1 MVEAKLFELQVSLNS
16 SGQVI
21 TEFNYIER
29 DNLVT
34 ALDGWRKDYPNTH
47 VLGSIVHFGD
57 WLSTICEKQ
66 TWLQGEEEH
75 QEEHIVHKKSSD
87 KDIKNMK
94 AKFDEL
100 FN

>member
-29 DNLVT
+29 DNLIT

-47 VLGSIVHFGD
+47 VLGSIVDYLKGVGHD
-57 WLSTICEKQ
+57 IEKDVGKLCK
-66 TWLQGEEEH
+66 T
-75 QEEHIVHKKSSD
+75 
-87 KDIKNMK
+87 
-94 AKFDEL
+94 
-100 FN
+100 